1 VWLVRSLSAPENVTG
16 GYGGSVEVSC
26 QYDIRFRE
34 NTKYWCK
41 GPLYILC
48 EIILKTPRN
57 RDNMKDSITD
67 DKEAGVFTVTINSL
81 SKKDEDR
88 YWCVIAKE
96 GKNIYAPVK
105 LIVSPTGT
113 LQLILHQN
121 TPLSTSITEKSQNI
135 VWWDTLRWILFILLL
150 ACLVSMHIALWRMK
164 SAKKICQHQQVQEQN
179 SNVYDIEAT
188 T

>member
-1 VWLVRSLSAPENVTG
+1 MVVLAQLSAPENVTG

-105 LIVSPTGT
+105 LIVSPTVMP
-113 LQLILHQN
+113 
-121 TPLSTSITEKSQNI
+121 TPGISSLEHEEQR
-135 VWWDTLRWILFILLL
+135 WWDTLRWILFILLL